1 MPENAE
7 NLLRVTN
14 PSRRLNPQ
22 IHKQNKDDYSS
33 DNEINTIETAKS
45 QHKNYTTSKNE
56 NMEFKHRLERILA
69 SPFKKPNEQYTEAIL
84 HDSTMQKPIPLP
96 RKRVM
101 FNNPDRIETHLNDT
115 LSLSDTD
122 ETSSFDHHQKK

>member
-14 PSRRLNPQ
+14 PSRHLNLQ
-22 IHKQNKDDYSS
+22 VQKQNKEDFSS
-33 DNEINTIETAKS
+33 DNEMNAIETPKS
-45 QHKNYTTSKNE
+45 HHKSYTTFKNE
-56 NMEFKHRLERILA
+56 NMEFKQRLECILA
-69 SPFKKPNEQYTEAIL
+69 SPFKKPKEHYTEAIV
-84 HDSTMQKPIPLP
+84 HDSTMQKPVPLP

-101 FNNPDRIETHLNDT
+101 FNNPDRIETHSNDT

-122 ETSSFDHHQKK
+122 ETSSFGHRQK